1 MAHTGVHRDEVDRS
15 QRAPKNGITRTWP
28 SVSIVIPVYNR
39 AAKVLETLDSVVSQ
53 TRPPAELV
61 IVDDGSTDGTADAVA
76 AWKSRVGPPFEI
88 LIVRTR
94 NQGAGAA
101 RNTGLRETSGEF
113 VAFLDSDD
121 TWPSDLL
128 ERAAP
133 LLAADP
139 YAVAAV
145 CDRRVLMDAEVADLS
160 TVGLTSDPLAWLF
173 QHDAGIGSCTL
184 FRTSVIDACGGY
196 DARLPTG
203 QDADLFVRVSLLGD
217 WLHVPGNP
225 AIICQIIGPQRLGER
240 NLSKSLGNNAEQWA
254 GIYEALYELLLAI
267 PISAVRARTLRPLV
281 AARWHRAAQ
290 KLRTAG
296 AEPER
301 VVACYRRSLY
311 WNLVD
316 LRTWRRFAWSAAQ
329 AIGAPRGQC
338 WSPPP
343 LRPLPSLSGVSRAV

>member
-1 MAHTGVHRDEVDRS
+1 
-15 QRAPKNGITRTWP
+15 
-28 SVSIVIPVYNR
+28 
-39 AAKVLETLDSVVSQ
+39 
-53 TRPPAELV
+53 
-61 IVDDGSTDGTADAVA
+61 
-76 AWKSRVGPPFEI
+76 
-88 LIVRTR
+88 
-94 NQGAGAA
+94 
-101 RNTGLRETSGEF
+101 
-113 VAFLDSDD
+113 
-121 TWPSDLL
+121 
-128 ERAAP
+128 
-133 LLAADP
+133 
-139 YAVAAV
+139 
-145 CDRRVLMDAEVADLS
+145 
-160 TVGLTSDPLAWLF
+160 
-173 QHDAGIGSCTL
+173 L

-203 QDADLFVRVSLLGD
+203 QDADLFVRVSLFGH

-225 AIICQIIGPQRLGER
+225 AIICQIIGPPRLGER